1 LEAFALDDELHKSI
15 EREREAALPEAHLV
29 RKYRAYARGNQPI
42 KLTPAERECVAGILG
57 NRFCD
62 NIVGKVL
69 STVSTRLRFSRWT
82 FDAGSEAATKS
93 ALDALTTVRQKNNL
107 LGLAHQ
113 VHWSMLRDGD
123 CALMV
128 SWKNGEGAK
137 LGRAVLTREPF
148 WDGQTG
154 VFIAYDTD
162 GQISY
167 AVKDWYETNGDLRRN
182 LYYPDRIY
190 KYLKASSSESWE
202 PHYDQFDTVNLPDGT
217 ATFEPVWP
225 IPWLDASSQPI
236 GVPFVHFANPLFPND
251 GEVADDDGELLTF
264 SKSATEQSHAKAS
277 AFFNPSY
284 GVSECASGLLGQQ
297 DHLNATHFDIAGARR
312 FTAFQMYYATGVDG
326 TEEVTQPDGT
336 TKEVPIKIRVQPG
349 AFHTFTAPDSSVGT
363 LPAAELTPLIES
375 VEVTLRAVSRGSD
388 VPMHTFTGQ
397 WPSGSAI
404 YQSEAPLNFKVE
416 KIADAISSAWGSV
429 GFWCLKLDNI
439 FGTGRWDVERM
450 VGTEFGSVARLDP
463 ITLADYANAIAE
475 HISEAEYLRLVGYDE
490 GEISTIQ
497 TQRAGDL
504 EEQQAHADALAQ
516 AALTRFNRG
525 AGGGPQPAPPNPP
538 TPTGG

>member
-1 LEAFALDDELHKSI
+1 MDDELHKSI
-15 EREREAALPEAHLV
+15 EKQREAALPEAQLV
-29 RKYRAYARGNQPI
+29 RRYRAYARGNQPI
-42 KLTPAERECVAGILG
+42 KLTEAERRCVAGILG

-82 FDAGSEAATKS
+82 YDAGSETATKS
-93 ALDALTTVRQKNNL
+93 ALDFLTTVRQKNNL

-128 SWKNGEGAK
+128 SWKNGSDAK
-137 LGRAVLTREPF
+137 SGRAVLTREPF

-162 GQISY
+162 DQVSY
-167 AVKDWYETNGDLRRN
+167 AVKDWYEPDGTLRRN
-182 LYYPDRIY
+182 IYYPDSIY
-190 KYLKASSSESWE
+190 KYSKATNSQSWE
-202 PHYDQFDTVNLPDGT
+202 PYYDF
-217 ATFEPVWP
+217 PVAIGEDPLWP
-225 IPWLDASSQPI
+225 IPWLDASGQPI

-251 GEVADDDGELLTF
+251 GEVADDDGELVPLQA
-264 SKSATEQSHAKAS
+264 ATEQSRTKSAS
-277 AFFNPSY
+277 FFSPSY

-297 DHLNATHFDIAGARR
+297 DHLNASHFDIAGARR
-312 FTAFQMYYATGVDG
+312 FTAFQMYYATGVDA
-326 TEEVTQPDGT
+326 TDTVTRPDGT
-336 TKEVPIKIRVQPG
+336 TEEVPIKIPVQPG
-349 AFHTFTAPDSSVGT
+349 MFHTFTAPDASVGT
-363 LPAAELTPLIES
+363 LPAASLQPLIDS

-439 FGTGRWDVERM
+439 FGTGRWDTERM
-450 VGTEFGSVARLDP
+450 VGVEFGSVARLDP

-475 HISEAEYLRLVGYDE
+475 HVSENEYLRLVGYDE
-490 GEISTIQ
+490 GEIETIQ
-497 TQRAGDL
+497 TERTSDL
-504 EEQQAHADALAQ
+504 ELQQQHADALAQ

-525 AGGGPQPAPPNPP
+525 AGGGPDPKPPTPPNPP
-538 TPTGG
+538 GG

>member
-1 LEAFALDDELHKSI
+1 LDDELHKSI
-15 EREREAALPEAHLV
+15 EREREAALPEASLV

-62 NIVGKVL
+62 NIVAKVL
-69 STVSTRLRFSRWT
+69 STVSTRLRFARWT
-82 FDAGSEAATKS
+82 FDAGSEAVTKS
-93 ALDALTTVRQKNNL
+93 ALDALTSVRQKNNL

-137 LGRAVLTREPF
+137 SGRAVLTREPF

-167 AVKDWYETNGDLRRN
+167 TVKDWYEADGTLRRN
-182 LYYPDRIY
+182 LYYPGSIY
-190 KYLKASSSESWE
+190 KYFRKANSDTWE
-202 PHYDQFDTVNLPDGT
+202 PFYDSP
-217 ATFEPVWP
+217 ESEWP
-225 IPWLDASSQPI
+225 IPWLDASGQPI

-251 GEVADDDGELLTF
+251 GEVADDDGEIPSLGI
-264 SKSATEQSHAKAS
+264 KSATEQSTAKPS
-277 AFFNPSY
+277 SFFNPSY

-326 TEEVTQPDGT
+326 VEEVTQPDGT
-336 TKEVPIKIRVQPG
+336 TKEVPIKIKVQPG

-439 FGTGRWDVERM
+439 FGTGRWDLSRM

-490 GEISTIQ
+490 GEITTIQ
-497 TQRAGDL
+497 EERAADFEL
-504 EEQQAHADALAQ
+504 EQEHADALAET
-516 AALTRFNRG
+516 ALKRFNRG
-525 AGGGPQPAPPNPP
+525 GSGSPQAKPPKAP
-538 TPTGG
+538 GA